1 MWELIQ
7 SIINMLLLLVI
18 KILKRTIKLFKNANS
33 DMVDLYIFT
42 PKIYDFMLYFWKGAA
57 GGPQGGRR
65 RGSGT
70 SWQRQEC
77 GARTTSIIITPML
90 FHTTQKWPF
99 TKHIVSIRSQFYCF
113 NLKRTLFFSFV
124 AL

>member
-1 MWELIQ
+1 MRIP
-7 SIINMLLLLVI
+7 
-18 KILKRTIKLFKNANS
+18 
-33 DMVDLYIFT
+33 DMVDLYIFYSLKFIT
-42 PKIYDFMLYFWKGAA
+42 SCYISFGRGPQ

-99 TKHIVSIRSQFYCF
+99 TKTYSIH
-113 NLKRTLFFSFV
+113 
-124 AL
+124 